1 MDNHWTTKKTEE
13 LRQIMPEFFDQDGKL
28 CLSQLIEQL
37 GEENISKDENQ
48 ILEQLSLSA
57 SSENIFEIINKIPVP
72 IAINEQNQSIRFV
85 NASFIETFGYTI
97 EDIPMLSIWWTKAYP
112 DPEYR
117 KFILDYWSTKLNESK
132 KRVTSFEPTEAII
145 RCKNGDNKSVIASVS
160 TIKYGQEKLDL
171 VVLYDITTRKNAE
184 NELTE
189 SRVKYEGLSDAAF
202 ESIFISENGKCI
214 EQNKTAANTFGYT
227 SEEALGRFGTDWIVE
242 EDREMVMKKM
252 MQGVEEPYEA
262 TALKKDGTTF
272 PCLLRGK
279 MMLYKNKN
287 VRITSLTDISI
298 QKKAQLELL
307 ESNTKLK
314 AIVDNEPECI
324 KIVNDLGQLTFMNNA
339 GLCTIE
345 ADSFEQVEGCN
356 ILDVIS
362 PADRDKFAQMHNRV
376 LAGESIESDFE
387 IIGRKGT
394 HRWINTHAVPIT
406 IDGKVSQLAI
416 TRDVSIQK
424 KALEA
429 IAESEKRYKAL
440 YDASPTGIIMLD
452 KNGII
457 QEINN
462 EVTKITLFP
471 RDELIGQSI
480 IKLSTIDKAPL
491 INSNIQ
497 RILNGEFLES
507 DVETVKKDGTLAFFQ
522 LREIAITLS
531 NGEQGILSV
540 SNDITER
547 KNSEKELSEKLD
559 ELTRFHRLTVGR
571 ELMMIELKKEINELL
586 KKAGLEEK
594 YVIVG

>member
-28 CLSQLIEQL
+28 SLSQLIEQL
-37 GEENISKDENQ
+37 GEENISKDENPTKSQ
-48 ILEQLSLSA
+48 PINSQLKS
-57 SSENIFEIINKIPVP
+57 ITEIINKTPVP
-72 IAINEQNQSIRFV
+72 MTINDQSQNIHFV
-85 NASFIETFGYTI
+85 NESFIEAFGYTI
-97 EDIPMLSIWWTKAYP
+97 EEIPVLSNWWTKAYP
-112 DPEYR
+112 DPAYR
-117 KFILDYWSTKLNESK
+117 KYIIDSWSTKLHEYHHHTPN
-132 KRVTSFEPTEAII
+132 FEPLEVIV
-145 RCKNGDNKSVIASVS
+145 RCKNGQDKTVLASVS
-160 TIKYGQEKLDL
+160 TINYDHESIDL
-171 VVLYDITTRKNAE
+171 VVLYDITDRKKAE
-184 NELTE
+184 LELAE
-189 SRVKYEGLSDAAF
+189 SRIKYEGLSDAAF

-214 EQNKTAANTFGYT
+214 EQNKTAENTFGYT

-242 EDREMVMKKM
+242 EDREMVMQNM
-252 MQGVEEPYEA
+252 MQGIEEPYEA

-279 MMLYKNKN
+279 IMLYKNKN

-345 ADSFEQVEGCN
+345 ADSFEQVEGCD

-376 LAGESIESDFE
+376 LAGESLELDFE

-394 HRWINTHAVPIT
+394 HRWVNTHAVPIT

-457 QEINN
+457 QEINH
-462 EVTKITLFP
+462 EITKITLFS

-480 IKLSTIDKAPL
+480 LKLSTLDKAPL

-507 DVETVKKDGTLAFFQ
+507 DVETVKKDGSLALFQ
-522 LREIAITLS
+522 LREIAITLP

-559 ELTRFHRLTVGR
+559 ELMRFHRLTVGR

-586 KKAGLEEK
+586 KNAGLDEK